1 MLLFMQIEDVRIARG
16 FFKEKCKP
24 QCICIGV
31 GTRLFEIK
39 ELHGFQSKPYH
50 FICKLQL
57 DAFRTSVSQSVPQA
71 SLSLQVFLK

>member
-39 ELHGFQSKPYH
+39 ELVF
-50 FICKLQL
+50 
-57 DAFRTSVSQSVPQA
+57 SQNPITLFANFS
-71 SLSLQVFLK
+71 